1 MAKKAK
7 AKPREE
13 RSTARRRPGQRDGQM
28 RRRNCSFCRA
38 KIEDVDYK
46 DINQLV
52 RDVATNTNG
61 RVALDVPDYTVVDWQ
76 TTYNFSKSLELR
88 LGVKNLFNETPPF
101 TLRDSSGHQVGYDP
115 RYADLMLRTVYLQG
129 SFRF

>member
-13 RSTARRRPGQRDGQM
+13 RSTQRRRPGQRDGQM

-46 DINQLV
+46 DVNQLRRFISERGKIRSRRITGACRRHQNQV
-52 RDVATNTNG
+52 SIAVKRA
-61 RVALDVPDYTVVDWQ
+61 REMALLPY
-76 TTYNFSKSLELR
+76 
-88 LGVKNLFNETPPF
+88 
-101 TLRDSSGHQVGYDP
+101 VGE
-115 RYADLMLRTVYLQG
+115 RQ
-129 SFRF
+129 